1 MKRSEIRDRILL
13 SLNDSASSPVF
24 WSTAQVDAV
33 VDESR
38 EILAEEAGSIK
49 RSAFAA
55 LRPGTVFYY
64 TQGIAE
70 NMMAPYRVT
79 LPEMDRRLKVAS
91 LSEMDA
97 HNQLWQRVTGDPWW
111 WIPIS
116 WNLFAVYP
124 HTATGGGVMKVDY
137 LAWPEAFVHDD
148 EESESPEADD
158 DAMILYGVYDG
169 LLKQWNVARGLE
181 IFSQFIERWIDSKAR
196 SEFRRLAARESQ
208 RGRVDV

>member
-13 SLNDSASSPVF
+13 ALNDSTSSPVF
-24 WSTAQVDAV
+24 WSTSQVDAV
-33 VDESR
+33 IDESR
-38 EILAEEAGSIK
+38 EILAEEAGAIK
-49 RSAFAA
+49 RSALIA

-64 TQGIAE
+64 TAGIAE

-79 LPEMDRRLKVAS
+79 LPKIDRRLKVAS
-91 LSEMDA
+91 MREVDV
-97 HNQLWQRVTGDPWW
+97 HNQLWQRVTGDPQW

-116 WNLFAVYP
+116 WNLFGVYP

-137 LAWPEAFVHDD
+137 LAWPEEFVHDD

-158 DAMILYGVYDG
+158 DAMVLYGVYDG
-169 LLKQWNVARGLE
+169 LLKQWNVSRGLE
-181 IFSQFIERWIDSKAR
+181 IFSQFIERWIDAKAR
-196 SEFRRLAARESQ
+196 SEFRRLQARESQ